1 MQCVFPRWA
10 VLLIGLVL
18 VSTALHALP
27 QIPSP
32 ENTAEARVD
41 AGIHAGLVEDPQSSL
56 TVLAV
61 RQLFDLG
68 QVTLAPAA
76 GVNLGYTRSAWWVG
90 FRVPAHPAGKVPR
103 ERLIEIG
110 FPTLDHIEFY
120 GTASTT
126 PTVVGD
132 LYPFDERPIRHRNF
146 VFELPAD
153 TPENALVLMRVRSE
167 GTLSVPLTVW
177 TPSAWAEYSRHTY
190 AGLSVYFGALL
201 ALLIYNA
208 LLWVSIRDRMYFDY
222 VLFVSGLAIGLAGF
236 NGLGM
241 EYVWSGWP
249 WFANLAFPLGFSLCS
264 FGVAQFTRSFLSP
277 QMVSTR
283 LDKVLLGCS
292 ILSASVAVIS
302 IGFSYMVGG
311 KVLTVATVFTT
322 SMAVFTGL
330 YCQKHRVASA
340 PLFLLAWTLFM
351 VFGIAFA
358 LRNYGLIPT
367 NFLTLHG
374 LQFGSLIG
382 MLLLS
387 FALANRFHSERRA
400 KEAAQAE
407 MMSARQASIELLQRS
422 EQELELRVVER
433 TAELATAN
441 AKLAASELQQ
451 RDLAQHDG
459 LTGLANRTLLADRLS
474 QAIGFG
480 EREKRRF
487 ALLYLDLDK
496 FKPVNDLHGHAVGD
510 ALLKQVAIRIQE
522 RLRHSDTVARVGGD
536 EFVIILH
543 AIESDAGSL
552 AVANDIRDAL
562 GQEFQL
568 EQKSIHIGCSI
579 GVAVYPDHGVDASTL
594 SRLADE
600 AMYAAKDAGRNRVV
614 LTHS

>member
-1 MQCVFPRWA
+1 
-10 VLLIGLVL
+10 
-18 VSTALHALP
+18 
-27 QIPSP
+27 
-32 ENTAEARVD
+32 
-41 AGIHAGLVEDPQSSL
+41 
-56 TVLAV
+56 
-61 RQLFDLG
+61 
-68 QVTLAPAA
+68 
-76 GVNLGYTRSAWWVG
+76 
-90 FRVPAHPAGKVPR
+90 
-103 ERLIEIG
+103 
-110 FPTLDHIEFY
+110 
-120 GTASTT
+120 
-126 PTVVGD
+126 
-132 LYPFDERPIRHRNF
+132 
-146 VFELPAD
+146 
-153 TPENALVLMRVRSE
+153 
-167 GTLSVPLTVW
+167 
-177 TPSAWAEYSRHTY
+177 
-190 AGLSVYFGALL
+190 
-201 ALLIYNA
+201 
-208 LLWVSIRDRMYFDY
+208 
-222 VLFVSGLAIGLAGF
+222 
-236 NGLGM
+236 
-241 EYVWSGWP
+241 
-249 WFANLAFPLGFSLCS
+249 
-264 FGVAQFTRSFLSP
+264 
-277 QMVSTR
+277 
-283 LDKVLLGCS
+283 
-292 ILSASVAVIS
+292 
-302 IGFSYMVGG
+302 
-311 KVLTVATVFTT
+311 
-322 SMAVFTGL
+322 
-330 YCQKHRVASA
+330 
-340 PLFLLAWTLFM
+340 M

-367 NFLTLHG
+367 NFITLHG

-422 EQELELRVVER
+422 EQELELRVAER